1 MARKQTASKKRPDPV
16 DSPLPSDLEDE
27 VEKFHKKRDKLSL
40 NMEDDEVTDDD
51 SLPDE
56 DDAVLDVSD
65 GSESEEVDTDD
76 EIERGTRFGQLARQA
91 KALEAKL
98 RIAAGEGELGEDEE
112 EDDEEEKRGALWGSS
127 KRAYYDADI
136 ADLEGSDEEDAL
148 ADEEAEALRLQRAA
162 AGALAAG
169 DFGAGDEEEEESSEE
184 EDDEGAEPTMGARA
198 AAGVLERV
206 PRDDEARAAA
216 VRQDALELTALVGEL
231 RSVLGEVRGRLGPLL
246 REVRSGELATAEGV
260 SYLEAKHTL
269 LVHYAASIVFYLLL
283 KAEGRPVR
291 DHPVIKRLVEV
302 RAYLEKVRPIDKRL
316 QYQIEKLLAAAQR
329 ASGTRD
335 EEAADGAATGGR
347 EDTDALRHGP
357 RPEALLAAGAALA
370 GIGGGMQGGE
380 DGDGVYRPPRLNPV
394 SMDLDDREG
403 GAGRNERRKDA
414 LAARRAA
421 RSSLVQELAAELAGA
436 PEEQGVGARLGM
448 DTVAALRQRQRMA
461 ARDAVE
467 EDLMVRV
474 PLSRQ
479 ERKQMKAQRRA
490 GLSGK
495 ALLDDF
501 VDDVADLVD
510 GGASVDPSFSRHR
523 ANQKFGADLAAMAAR
538 KQPRSGD
545 ADIPAR
551 DSLTD
556 RRAKMDGVR
565 AKSAVNFDEDDFGG
579 GGGGARGEEDEFYQA
594 AKTAAISKKRQ
605 RQETHA
611 YPDLLPPSEEPRTE
625 GARRINSAIEKNRG
639 LTPHKKKELKNPRK
653 KHRIKFAEANVRRRG
668 QVQEVRASGGAYGG
682 EGTGI
687 KSKLSKSVKF

>member
-1 MARKQTASKKRPDPV
+1 MM
-16 DSPLPSDLEDE
+16 
-27 VEKFHKKRDKLSL
+27 FFYY
-40 NMEDDEVTDDD
+40 
-51 SLPDE
+51 
-56 DDAVLDVSD
+56 AV
-65 GSESEEVDTDD
+65 
-76 EIERGTRFGQLARQA
+76 ARQA

-112 EDDEEEKRGALWGSS
+112 EEEDEDEQKRGALWGSS
-127 KRAYYDADI
+127 KRAYYDADV

-162 AGALAAG
+162 AGALDAG
-169 DFGAGDEEEEESSEE
+169 DFGAEDEEEEESSEE
-184 EDDEGAEPTMGARA
+184 EDDDAEPTMGARA
-198 AAGVLERV
+198 EAGLVERV

-231 RSVLGEVRGRLGPLL
+231 RAVLGEVRGRLGPLL

-329 ASGTRD
+329 AAGTRD
-335 EEAADGAATGGR
+335 DEAAAPA
-347 EDTDALRHGP
+347 EEPDALRHGP
-357 RPEALLAAGAALA
+357 RPEALRAAGAALA
-370 GIGGGMQGGE
+370 GIGSGAQAG
-380 DGDGVYRPPRLNPV
+380 DDGVYRPPRLNPV

-403 GAGRNERRKDA
+403 GAARNERRRDA

-474 PLSRQ
+474 PLSRE

-510 GGASVDPSFSRHR
+510 GGATVDPSFSRHR

-545 ADIPAR
+545 ADLPVR

-556 RRAKMDGVR
+556 RRAKMDGAR
-565 AKSAVNFDEDDFGG
+565 AKSAVNFDEDDF

-594 AKTAAISKKRQ
+594 AKTAASSKKRQ
-605 RQETHA
+605 RQESHA
-611 YPDLLPPSEEPRTE
+611 YPDLLPPSEEPRTA
-625 GARRINSAIEKNRG
+625 GARPINSAIEKNRG

-653 KHRIKFAEANVRRRG
+653 KHRIKFAEANVRRKG
-668 QVQEVRASGGAYGG
+668 QVQEVRASGGVYGG

-687 KSKLSKSVKF
+687 KSKVSKSVKF